1 MTTASEVSPVRANEF
16 IEQEL
21 NARLSK
27 IENAFSA
34 DALGLCGPLLD
45 GVDDILRTVVERRC
59 TANPHCTKLVVMLTT
74 EGGYLEPVQRMVA
87 VLRQHYQIVDFVIP
101 NHAYSA
107 GTVFALSGDAI
118 YMDYYS
124 RLGPIDPQIKSSQ
137 GRTVSALGYIEKY
150 NDLIERA
157 TNGDITPAEIQLLIM
172 GFDQAE
178 LYSYEQARDSSVAA
192 LEEWLVKY
200 KFKNWDQTETR
211 GLQVTDEMKKERAKK
226 IGYDL
231 NDTERWH
238 SHGYGLSMDVLKSDL
253 DVFIDDF
260 GKDQKKSSAIKAYHE
275 LLSDYM
281 EKRRAGGVI
290 HVVGD
295 YRSYV

>member
-1 MTTASEVSPVRANEF
+1 
-16 IEQEL
+16 
-21 NARLSK
+21 
-27 IENAFSA
+27 
-34 DALGLCGPLLD
+34 
-45 GVDDILRTVVERRC
+45 
-59 TANPHCTKLVVMLTT
+59 
-74 EGGYLEPVQRMVA
+74 MVA

-124 RLGPIDPQIKSSQ
+124 RLGPIDPQVESMR

-150 NDLIERA
+150 NSLVEKA
-157 TNGDITPAEIQLLIM
+157 ANGDITDAEIQLLIM

-178 LYSYEQARDSSVAA
+178 LYSYEQARDSSVAS

-200 KFKNWDQTETR
+200 KFKNWDRTATQGIKVTE
-211 GLQVTDEMKKERAKK
+211 EMKKERAKK
-226 IGYDL
+226 IGSDS

-238 SHGYGLSMDVLKSDL
+238 SHGFGISMEVLRNDL
-253 DVFIDDF
+253 NLQIDDF
-260 GKDQKKSSAIKAYHE
+260 GGDADKSSSIKAYHE

-281 EKRRAGGVI
+281 EKRGSDGVI
-290 HVVGD
+290 QVVGE